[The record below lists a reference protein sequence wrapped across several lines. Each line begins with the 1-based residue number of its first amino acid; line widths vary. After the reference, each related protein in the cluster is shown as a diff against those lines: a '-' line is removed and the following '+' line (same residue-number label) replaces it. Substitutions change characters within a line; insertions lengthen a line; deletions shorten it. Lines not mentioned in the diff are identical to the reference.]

1 MARVN
6 DCVTVPLTQC
16 FSLCAALVLL
26 PCLSQ
31 IDVHFVPR
39 CSVLF
44 HLFKLGCSLQF
55 ILKGI
60 VYHLKMKILSLFASV
75 MLFQTCNHC
84 IFYVLV
90 HTRKS
95 LGPKTTFIRSAFCLI
110 IFAHLLFIAI
120 LNCSVGVMVL

>member
-1 MARVN
+1 MVRVN

-60 VYHLKMKILSLFASV
+60 VYLKIKILSLFAQPHV
-75 MLFQTCNHC
+75 VPNLYHC
-84 IFYVLV
+84 IFFCFV

-95 LGPKTTFIRSAFCLI
+95 MEPKTTFIRSAFCLI